1 MTAKH
6 VVIVGGGF
14 AGINAAKG
22 LGNKKGVTVTLIDRR
37 NHHLFQPLLY
47 QVAMAALSPADIA
60 APIRSIV
67 SGYKNVEVKL
77 GNVTGI
83 DFSEKKVKGDFGEE
97 AYDHLILACGA
108 NHSYFGHDNWEE
120 NAPGLKSLE
129 EALEIRRRVLLAYE
143 QAEREKDAE
152 IQKQLLTFVVIG
164 AGPTGVELAGALGEI
179 SRYTL
184 NRDFRHID
192 PARTRVILIEG
203 GPRVLPTFSPK
214 MSAQAARMLEGLGV
228 TIWTSSIVTDVR
240 TDGVAI
246 GAEFIRTKNVLWAA
260 GVQPSEINRNS
271 GLELDR
277 AGRIVVESDLTLKD
291 HPDVLVLGDQAH
303 FKGPGGN
310 PLPGLCPVAIQQG
323 KFAAEN
329 ILREAGGKPRRPFK
343 YLDKGIMAT
352 IGRGNAVVETAGLK
366 FGGFVAWLAWL
377 FVHIFYLIGFKNRLI
392 VFIQWAWSYFTLS
405 RGARLITN
413 RTWRS
418 HEKKT

>member
-1 MTAKH
+1 
-6 VVIVGGGF
+6 
-14 AGINAAKG
+14 
-22 LGNKKGVTVTLIDRR
+22 
-37 NHHLFQPLLY
+37 
-47 QVAMAALSPADIA
+47 
-60 APIRSIV
+60 
-67 SGYKNVEVKL
+67 
-77 GNVTGI
+77 
-83 DFSEKKVKGDFGEE
+83 
-97 AYDHLILACGA
+97 
-108 NHSYFGHDNWEE
+108 
-120 NAPGLKSLE
+120 
-129 EALEIRRRVLLAYE
+129 
-143 QAEREKDAE
+143 
-152 IQKQLLTFVVIG
+152 
-164 AGPTGVELAGALGEI
+164 
-179 SRYTL
+179 
-184 NRDFRHID
+184 
-192 PARTRVILIEG
+192 
-203 GPRVLPTFSPK
+203 